1 MAESAIMV
9 KNISKSFGKVNA
21 VRDLSFEVEANT
33 CFGFLG
39 PNGAGKTTMMKM
51 LYGKCT
57 YNPAPIAGNRR
68 TNLKK
73 QFGQLRADNWCGAS
87 GGVDST
93 HSAGSGQTSSPQGS
107 INVLGYDPA
116 SNELAIKYLSG
127 VVPQDNNLDDELD
140 VISNLMVYSRFY
152 ALPRKTA
159 MSRIDYL
166 LGFMELSEKRAARI
180 KELSGGMQRRLI
192 IARALMNN
200 PKLLILDEP
209 TTGLD
214 PQVRHLI
221 WDKLRQ
227 LKRHGTTILLTTHY
241 MEEAFALCDTI
252 LIMDKGTGVMRGPP
266 AELLAKNVEKHVLE
280 ITGSCKLETI
290 ADAATL
296 QKVRIDRTQETTRVY
311 CDDDQLLR
319 QLAGGGPKDARYFL
333 RQSNLEDVFLKATG
347 RALNERQ

>member
-1 MAESAIMV
+1 MTQFAITV
-9 KNISKSFGKVNA
+9 KNISKHFGKVNA
-21 VRDLSFEVEANT
+21 VHNLSFEVEANT
-33 CFGFLG
+33 CYGFLG

-51 LYGKCT
+51 LYGKST
-57 YNPAPIAGNRR
+57 IDN
-68 TNLKK
+68 TN
-73 QFGQLRADNWCGAS
+73 GAS
-87 GGVDST
+87 VEVFGHNPVKD
-93 HSAGSGQTSSPQGS
+93 
-107 INVLGYDPA
+107 
-116 SNELAIKYLSG
+116 ELAIKYLSG
-127 VVPQDNNLDDELD
+127 VVPQENNLDEELD

-152 ALPRKTA
+152 ALPRKAAT
-159 MSRIDYL
+159 SRIDYL
-166 LGFMELSEKRAARI
+166 LDFMELSDKRTSRI
-180 KELSGGMQRRLI
+180 RELSGGMQRRLV

-252 LIMDKGTGVMRGPP
+252 LIMDKGAGIIRGAPS
-266 AELLAKNVEKHVLE
+266 ELLAKNIEKHVLE
-280 ITGSCKLETI
+280 IVGGHSLETI
-290 ADAATL
+290 ADGAML

-311 CDDDQLLR
+311 CDDDLLLR
-319 QLAGGGPKDARYFL
+319 NLAGGLKDTHYFL
-333 RQSNLEDVFLKATG
+333 RQTNLEDVFLKATG

>member
-9 KNISKSFGKVNA
+9 KDISKSFGKVKA
-21 VRDLSFEVEANT
+21 VRDLSFEVEADT

-57 YNPAPIAGNRR
+57 SDLGSYGKCTRGENGN
-68 TNLKK
+68 
-73 QFGQLRADNWCGAS
+73 
-87 GGVDST
+87 
-93 HSAGSGQTSSPQGS
+93 GS

-116 SNELAIKYLSG
+116 RDELAIKYLSG

-159 MSRIDYL
+159 ISRIDYL
-166 LGFMELSEKRAARI
+166 LTFMELSDKRTARI
-180 KELSGGMQRRLI
+180 RELSGGMQRRLI

-241 MEEAFALCDTI
+241 MEEAFALCDEI
-252 LIMDKGTGVMRGPP
+252 LIMDKGAGILRGSP
-266 AELLAKNVEKHVLE
+266 AELLAQNVEKHVLE
-280 ITGSCKLETI
+280 IMGSGKLETI
-290 ADAATL
+290 ADSEML
-296 QKVRIDRTQETTRVY
+296 QKLRIDRTQETMRVY
-311 CDDDQLLR
+311 SDDDQVLR
-319 QLAGGGPKDARYFL
+319 QLAGRLRGEHYYL
-333 RQSNLEDVFLKATG
+333 RQANLEDVFLKATG

>member
-1 MAESAIMV
+1 MSPVAITV
-9 KNISKSFGKVNA
+9 KNTSKSFGKVNA
-21 VRDLSFEVEANT
+21 VANLSFEVEADT
-33 CFGFLG
+33 CYGFLG

-57 YNPAPIAGNRR
+57 IENADGASIDVFGYNPV
-68 TNLKK
+68 K
-73 QFGQLRADNWCGAS
+73 D
-87 GGVDST
+87 
-93 HSAGSGQTSSPQGS
+93 
-107 INVLGYDPA
+107 
-116 SNELAIKYLSG
+116 ELAIKYLSG
-127 VVPQDNNLDDELD
+127 VVPQDNNLDEELD

-152 ALPRKTA
+152 ALPRKAAT
-159 MSRIDYL
+159 SRIDYL
-166 LGFMELSEKRAARI
+166 LGFMELSDKRAARI
-180 KELSGGMQRRLI
+180 RELSGGMQRRLV

-252 LIMDKGTGVMRGPP
+252 LIMDKGAGILRGSPG
-266 AELLAKNVEKHVLE
+266 ELLTKNVEKHVLE
-280 ITGSCKLETI
+280 ITGSHPLETI
-290 ADAATL
+290 ADGATM

-319 QLAGGGPKDARYFL
+319 QLAGRLEGAHYFL
-333 RQSNLEDVFLKATG
+333 RQANLEDVFLKATG
-347 RALNERQ
+347 RALNEKQ

>member
-1 MAESAIMV
+1 MSPVAITV
-9 KNISKSFGKVNA
+9 KNVSKSFGKVNA
-21 VRDLSFEVEANT
+21 VRDLSFEVEADT
-33 CFGFLG
+33 CYGFLG

-57 YNPAPIAGNRR
+57 RGKNNY
-68 TNLKK
+68 
-73 QFGQLRADNWCGAS
+73 
-87 GGVDST
+87 
-93 HSAGSGQTSSPQGS
+93 GS
-107 INVLGYDPA
+107 ISVLGYDPA

-127 VVPQDNNLDDELD
+127 VVPQENNLDEELD

-152 ALPRKTA
+152 ALPRKAAT
-159 MSRIDYL
+159 SRIDYL
-166 LGFMELSEKRAARI
+166 LGFMELSDKRAARI
-180 KELSGGMQRRLI
+180 RELSGGMQRRLV

-252 LIMDKGTGVMRGPP
+252 LIMDKGAGILRGSP
-266 AELLAKNVEKHVLE
+266 AELLTQNVEKHVLE
-280 ITGSCKLETI
+280 ITGSHSLETI
-290 ADAATL
+290 ADSAML
-296 QKVRIDRTQETTRVY
+296 QKIRIDRTQETTRVY

-319 QLAGGGPKDARYFL
+319 QIAGRLQNAHYFL
-333 RQSNLEDVFLKATG
+333 RQTNLEDVFLKATG
-347 RALNERQ
+347 RALNEKQ

>member
-1 MAESAIMV
+1 MAESAITV
-9 KNISKSFGKVNA
+9 RDISKSFGKVKA

-57 YNPAPIAGNRR
+57 REEN
-68 TNLKK
+68 
-73 QFGQLRADNWCGAS
+73 
-87 GGVDST
+87 GG
-93 HSAGSGQTSSPQGS
+93 GS
-107 INVLGYDPA
+107 INVLGHDPA

-152 ALPRKTA
+152 ALPRKSA
-159 MSRIDYL
+159 VSRIDYL
-166 LGFMELSEKRAARI
+166 LTFMELSEKRAASI
-180 KELSGGMQRRLI
+180 KELSGGMQRRLV

-252 LIMDKGTGVMRGPP
+252 LIMDKGAGILRGSP

-280 ITGSCKLETI
+280 ITGSCKLD
-290 ADAATL
+290 DAIL
-296 QKVRIDRTQETTRVY
+296 QKVRIDRTQETMRVY

-319 QLAGGGPKDARYFL
+319 QLAGGLKDAHYFL